1 VSEQQPAAVF
11 RKGSRSAP
19 VGYFQWEAAGLAWL
33 ADAPGGA
40 AVVRV
45 LEVAD
50 QHLDLEKLSFANPD
64 PAMAEAFGAALA
76 RTHDAGAPA
85 FGSPP
90 EGWVGDGFLGPATQL
105 LPLSLTPEESWG
117 SFYAE
122 QRLLPMLAAA
132 VDRGLFHR
140 HDRAVFER
148 VAQRLQD
155 GEFDDGS
162 APARIHG
169 DLWSGNIAWTPR
181 GAVLIDP
188 AAHGGH
194 RETDLAMLALF
205 GCPHWEFVVGGYL
218 GQHRLDAQ
226 WHERVALHQ
235 LHPLLVHA
243 VLFGADYPHRA
254 LELARRYR

>member
-1 VSEQQPAAVF
+1 VSELPADVF

-19 VGYFQWEAAGLAWL
+19 DGYFRWEAAGLAWL

-40 AVVRV
+40 AVVQV
-45 LEVAD
+45 LDVAE

-105 LPLSLTPEESWG
+105 LPLGLRPEESWG
-117 SFYAE
+117 AFYAG
-122 QRLLPMLAAA
+122 QRILPMLAVA
-132 VDRGLFHR
+132 VDQGLFHR
-140 HDRAVFER
+140 ADRAVFER
-148 VAQRLQD
+148 VARRLQD

-162 APARIHG
+162 APALLHG
-169 DLWSGNIAWTPR
+169 DLWSGNIAWTPQ

-205 GCPHWEFVVGGYL
+205 GCPHWDFVVGGYL
-218 GQHRLDAQ
+218 GQHRLDAHWQ
-226 WHERVALHQ
+226 ERVALHQ

-243 VLFGADYPHRA
+243 VSHGPAYGAEADRA
-254 LELARRYR
+254 ARRYV